1 MIYSILILHKLN
13 CCTAVRQWQLQLLD
27 PNTQC
32 PLAGFTRSLVSR
44 SLTNSKQERFFFF
57 LLIQNCVYRE
67 KDTCLKTDVKVVH
80 E

>member
-1 MIYSILILHKLN
+1 MIILHKLN

-44 SLTNSKQERFFFF
+44 SLTNSKQELMFFINPK
-57 LLIQNCVYRE
+57 LCLQRE
-67 KDTCLKTDVKVVH
+67 RDIFENRCKGST
-80 E
+80 

>member
-57 LLIQNCVYRE
+57 IINPKLCLQRE
-67 KDTCLKTDVKVVH
+67 RYMFENRCKGST
-80 E
+80 